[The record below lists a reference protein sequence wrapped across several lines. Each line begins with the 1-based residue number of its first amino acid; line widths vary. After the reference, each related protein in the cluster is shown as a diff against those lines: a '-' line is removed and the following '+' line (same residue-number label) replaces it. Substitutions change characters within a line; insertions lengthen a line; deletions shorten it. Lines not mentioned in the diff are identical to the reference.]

1 MLDSEAQ
8 MFLFS
13 SVTEEKGFLFQL
25 IWFWIRQRV
34 KDCRYCDDIASSFY
48 PLSQCNTESMHVTT
62 KA

>member
-34 KDCRYCDDIASSFY
+34 KDCRYCDDIASSIY
-48 PLSQCNTESMHVTT
+48 PLS
-62 KA
+62 